1 MIGLQYL
8 AALVVGYLMGS
19 IPVGVIVSRLTA
31 KVDVRDYGSGM
42 TGMTNV
48 LRTAGRKAAVIVVA
62 GDLLKGALAVIFA
75 GLIVGDSYLQ
85 TGVFGFGAP
94 LGRVLAAL
102 GAVIG
107 HNWSVFLGFRGG
119 RGVATYFGALAAMV
133 PLVAIFGLEI
143 LILSAFSTR
152 FMSLGSIA
160 GVVGSY
166 AIIVP
171 LTLLNG
177 LDIEYLLFSIIGV
190 VIIVAMHRGNIVR
203 LMNGKER
210 RLGERAK
217 GVGTTP
223 PVGGGG

>member
-42 TGMTNV
+42 TGTTNV

-119 RGVATYFGALAAMV
+119 RGVATYFGALGAMV

-177 LDIEYLLFSIIGV
+177 LDIEYLLFSILGV

-217 GVGTTP
+217 GVETTP
-223 PVGGGG
+223 PVGGEG